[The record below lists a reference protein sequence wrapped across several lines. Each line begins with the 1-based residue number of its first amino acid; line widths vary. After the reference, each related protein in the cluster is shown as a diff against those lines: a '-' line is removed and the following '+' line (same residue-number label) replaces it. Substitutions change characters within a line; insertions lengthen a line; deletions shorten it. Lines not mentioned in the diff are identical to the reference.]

1 MENKTPERQG
11 LAAGTLVNLGVE
23 EANHS
28 IPDTASGKPATGT
41 GGVLVV
47 YLSTC
52 LSAGRVVSVS

>member
-28 IPDTASGKPATGT
+28 IPADTAPGKPATGT

-47 YLSTC
+47 SQPASLP
-52 LSAGRVVSVS
+52 AV